1 MNHLKQV
8 LIEVA
13 EAAPELCWPSDIRL
27 AVPDASDMAV
37 RDAVRAM
44 RLWTEA
50 DNPVSRAFAG
60 HALDTAVRH
69 LRVRVVA

>member
-27 AVPDASDMAV
+27 ACPDATPVAVNSAVQAMALW
-37 RDAVRAM
+37 RDA
-44 RLWTEA
+44 T
-50 DNPVSRAFAG
+50 DPVSVAFAG
-60 HALDTAVRH
+60 HALDRAVRY